1 MSRPPRRLRWGVPDS
16 PPPRHPY
23 RDTFLVYGALALV
36 VVLVAW
42 ATGGGLWKAI
52 AVAAAFFVAA
62 TGWNTYRL
70 RQREREAREAR
81 AKSSGQTGR
90 P

>member
-1 MSRPPRRLRWGVPDS
+1 MSRPPRRLRWGAPEP

-23 RDTFLVYGALALV
+23 RDTFLVYGALAV
-36 VVLVAW
+36 IVVLVAW
-42 ATGGGLWKAI
+42 ATGGGLWKAL
-52 AVAAAFFVAA
+52 AVAAAFFIAA

-70 RQREREAREAR
+70 RQRAREAR
-81 AKSSGQTGR
+81 ARSSEQTGR

>member
-1 MSRPPRRLRWGVPDS
+1 MSRPPRRLRWGAPEP

-23 RDTFLVYGALALV
+23 RDTLLVYGALAV
-36 VVLVAW
+36 IVVLVAW
-42 ATGGGLWKAI
+42 ATGGGLWKAL
-52 AVAAAFFVAA
+52 AVAAAFFIAA

-70 RQREREAREAR
+70 RQRARAAR
-81 AKSSGQTGR
+81 AKSSEQTGS